1 MKIFCPLRIYCIVF
15 QYFYDKKKILFH
27 IIPGQQSF
35 QSLLLA
41 FDSSFIYVLINLFI
55 HIFTF
60 IPSIVLRIFFK
71 LENNG
76 DNYKIYY

>member
-1 MKIFCPLRIYCIVF
+1 M
-15 QYFYDKKKILFH
+15 
-27 IIPGQQSF
+27 PGQQSF
-35 QSLLLA
+35 QSHLLA
-41 FDSSFIYVLINLFI
+41 FDSSFIYLFINLFF

-60 IPSIVLRIFFK
+60 IPSIVLRIFFR